1 MYVCI
6 LFYFNFIEKN
16 PHYAYWIY
24 YIYANITSLNILR
37 RERNLNCFSFRP
49 HCGEAGNID
58 HLISAFLLSDGINH
72 GILLEKSPVLL
83 YMFYL
88 K

>member
-1 MYVCI
+1 M
-6 LFYFNFIEKN
+6 
-16 PHYAYWIY
+16 
-24 YIYANITSLNILR
+24 
-37 RERNLNCFSFRP
+37 RNLNCYSFRP

-83 YMFYL
+83 YMYYL